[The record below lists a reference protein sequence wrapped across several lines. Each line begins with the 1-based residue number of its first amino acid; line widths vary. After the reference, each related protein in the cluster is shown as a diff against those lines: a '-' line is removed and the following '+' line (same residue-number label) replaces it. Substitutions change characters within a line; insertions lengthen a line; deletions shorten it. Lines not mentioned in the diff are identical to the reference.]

1 MLKLKK
7 LSETFNLKVFTDSGD
22 YFGDIEE
29 AILSSNKIS
38 GWKVKATRTS
48 AIAKALGN
56 AKGVIVP
63 HNLIKAIGDIVIV
76 SNSAVPSGGLG
87 EDSYE

>member
-7 LSETFNLKVFTDSGD
+7 LSETYDLKVFTDSGE

-29 AILSSNKIS
+29 AIISSNRLF
-38 GWKVKATRTS
+38 GWKVKA
-48 AIAKALGN
+48 AKNSMITKVLGN

-63 HNLIKAIGDIVIV
+63 HNLVKAIGSIVLV
-76 SNSAVPSGGLG
+76 SGAAVPNAGGEEIAEG
-87 EDSYE
+87 